1 MNAITNAIAA
11 NDLIPMN
18 NKGKAGSFARAIA
31 FASREQR
38 HAMGRA
44 VYASQLQNGQYRP
57 IVRDAVE
64 LLVPKSARAFVESMV
79 PPSGGVSKAQFVA
92 FCAAVHN
99 FIQAKNKTLKG
110 EKLFV
115 YGIIKAVAEEATAH
129 ETVIEAEGL
138 RRAA

>member
-1 MNAITNAIAA
+1 MNAIATNE
-11 NDLIPMN
+11 LVPMN

-44 VYASQLQNGQYRP
+44 VYASQLQSGQYRP
-57 IVRDAVE
+57 LVRDAIE
-64 LLVPKSARAFVESMV
+64 TLVPKAARGFVEALV
-79 PPSGGVSKAQFVA
+79 PPSGGVSKNQFAA
-92 FCAAVHN
+92 FCAAIDN
-99 FIQAKNKTLKG
+99 FIKAKGKPLKG
-110 EKLFV
+110 EKAFV

-138 RRAA
+138 RRVA